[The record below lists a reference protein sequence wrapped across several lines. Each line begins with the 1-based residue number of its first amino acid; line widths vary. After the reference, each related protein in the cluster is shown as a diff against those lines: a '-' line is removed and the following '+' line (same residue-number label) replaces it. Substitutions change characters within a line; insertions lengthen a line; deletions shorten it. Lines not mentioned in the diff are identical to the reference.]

1 MPTEDFNKGKLYYKS
16 KDDKEYKEIG
26 TGTLESSSIEEGE
39 KDIFEKL
46 EGLYNKKGFEIEI
59 DIKAKKYKKKRFKK
73 LLMSYGIQR
82 NDAEILTSITSNK
95 KYPVKRDDFGLILII
110 LKSIESSFEINKE
123 REEK

>member
-1 MPTEDFNKGKLYYKS
+1 
-16 KDDKEYKEIG
+16 
-26 TGTLESSSIEEGE
+26 
-39 KDIFEKL
+39 
-46 EGLYNKKGFEIEI
+46 
-59 DIKAKKYKKKRFKK
+59 
-73 LLMSYGIQR
+73 MSYGIQR

>member
-1 MPTEDFNKGKLYYKS
+1 MPTEEFEKGKMYYKS
-16 KDDKEYKEIG
+16 KDDKELG
-26 TGTLESSSIEEGE
+26 TGTLEFSSIEEEE

-46 EGLYNKKGFEIEI
+46 EELYDKKGFKIEI
-59 DIKAKKYKKKRFKK
+59 DVKIKKYKKKRFKK

-82 NDAEILTSITSNK
+82 NNAEILTSITSNK

-110 LKSIESSFEINKE
+110 AKSIESSFEINKE

>member
-46 EGLYNKKGFEIEI
+46 EGLYNKKGFKIEI
-59 DIKAKKYKKKRFKK
+59 DIKTKKYKKKRFKK

>member
-46 EGLYNKKGFEIEI
+46 EGLYNKKGFKIEI
-59 DIKAKKYKKKRFKK
+59 DIKKKKYKKKRFKK
-73 LLMSYGIQR
+73 LLMSYRIQR

>member
-110 LKSIESSFEINKE
+110 AKSIESSFEINKE

>member
-46 EGLYNKKGFEIEI
+46 EGLYNKKGFKIEI
-59 DIKAKKYKKKRFKK
+59 DIKTKKYKKKRFKK

-95 KYPVKRDDFGLILII
+95 NIL
-110 LKSIESSFEINKE
+110 
-123 REEK
+123 

>member
-46 EGLYNKKGFEIEI
+46 EGLYNKKGFKIEI
-59 DIKAKKYKKKRFKK
+59 DIKTK
-73 LLMSYGIQR
+73 
-82 NDAEILTSITSNK
+82 EI
-95 KYPVKRDDFGLILII
+95 
-110 LKSIESSFEINKE
+110 
-123 REEK
+123 